1 LSATRGLKCRPEAL
15 YKSILGRVDSGVGS
29 ERAPANS
36 LIEKDKVI
44 MRISTFVSAI
54 ALGVLLSGS
63 AFALDAAA
71 PAPDA
76 AARAAKSAE
85 CSKQAD
91 AKGLHGKDR
100 KKFREECKKA
110 K

>member
-1 LSATRGLKCRPEAL
+1 
-15 YKSILGRVDSGVGS
+15 
-29 ERAPANS
+29 
-36 LIEKDKVI
+36 

-54 ALGVLLSGS
+54 ALSALVASS

-71 PAPDA
+71 PSPSNDA
-76 AARAAKSAE
+76 AAKAAKSAE

-100 KKFREECKKA
+100 KKFREECKKG